1 MDLKKT
7 LTNARKH
14 KGMFCLCHPSRELLD
29 CIRIIDFGLLPV
41 STLQFIL
48 CRVYWTSS
56 WKLKTLPVASPPN
69 TLTCAPSRNTLV
81 IFFSKCFD
89 RWSIWSR
96 GWMEFSVGAQTIHL
110 VGSII
115 TLERM
120 ILWSGGLGNTLWF
133 WNLFDSTWIV
143 FYSLCTMHWDFLLQ
157 NSNFF

>member
-1 MDLKKT
+1 
-7 LTNARKH
+7 
-14 KGMFCLCHPSRELLD
+14 MFCLCHPSWDIPD

-120 ILWSGGLGNTLWF
+120 ILRSGGLGNTLWIMEPV
-133 WNLFDSTWIV
+133 WYYMNCPLFPVRNAW
-143 FYSLCTMHWDFLLQ
+143 WEKLQ
-157 NSNFF
+157 SYRCF

>member
-1 MDLKKT
+1 
-7 LTNARKH
+7 
-14 KGMFCLCHPSRELLD
+14 MFCLCHPSRELLD

-96 GWMEFSVGAQTIHL
+96 GWIVFCRCSDYT
-110 VGSII
+110 
-115 TLERM
+115 
-120 ILWSGGLGNTLWF
+120 SGGVHNYVRTNDPQEWRSWEHFVNYGTCLILHELSSVPCAQCMMGKVAKLQ
-133 WNLFDSTWIV
+133 V
-143 FYSLCTMHWDFLLQ
+143 LLVSEIAKIEIYKQ
-157 NSNFF
+157 AS